1 MSRCENPLVNQK
13 RKTSY
18 GKKRWRY
25 RSRNPRSGRDRF
37 DRLCDVEFAGG
48 RRLDGAGRRR
58 RLHRVADG
66 DHRLVPGLSA
76 VRHENLQSEINFRFV
91 SVSCKVRPSG
101 ALFILENFMRILF
114 LLFALALAGAANAG
128 GVERLKAFIAGAKT
142 AEADFTQ
149 TVADKTGRVTQQ
161 ASGKMAFARPG
172 KFRWDYRAPYEQ
184 VIVGDGTRLWLYDTD
199 LEQVTVKPLGDV
211 IAGTPA
217 ALLAGDNA
225 IEKYFSLKNA
235 GEGDGLE
242 WLEATP
248 KTRDT
253 TFERIRMGF
262 KGDVLVQMELF
273 DFFGQRTTLKLSN
286 FARNPAIAPSRFT
299 FTPPKG
305 ADIIGE

>member
-1 MSRCENPLVNQK
+1 MHLKQLIAAC
-13 RKTSY
+13 
-18 GKKRWRY
+18 
-25 RSRNPRSGRDRF
+25 
-37 DRLCDVEFAGG
+37 
-48 RRLDGAGRRR
+48 
-58 RLHRVADG
+58 
-66 DHRLVPGLSA
+66 
-76 VRHENLQSEINFRFV
+76 
-91 SVSCKVRPSG
+91 
-101 ALFILENFMRILF
+101 
-114 LLFALALAGAANAG
+114 ALALPLVAHAG

-149 TVADKTGRVTQQ
+149 TVADKSGRVTQR
-161 ASGKMAFARPG
+161 ASGRMAFARPG
-172 KFRWDYRAPYEQ
+172 KFRWDYKAPYEQ
-184 VIVGDGTRLWLYDTD
+184 VIVGDGAKLWLYDVD
-199 LEQVTVKPLGDV
+199 LDQVTVKPLGEV

-217 ALLAGDNA
+217 ALLAGDDA
-225 IEKYFSLKNA
+225 IEKYFNLKNA

-273 DFFGQRTTLKLSN
+273 DFFGQRTTLKLAR
-286 FARNPAIAPSRFT
+286 FARNPAIPPVRFQ